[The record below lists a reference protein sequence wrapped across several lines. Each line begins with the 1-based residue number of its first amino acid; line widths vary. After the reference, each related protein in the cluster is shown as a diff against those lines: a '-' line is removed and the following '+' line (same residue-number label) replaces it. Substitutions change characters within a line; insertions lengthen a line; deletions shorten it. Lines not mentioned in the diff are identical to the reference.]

1 MTRGQAAVSHNVFI
15 SYSSLDQPIAD
26 AVCRALE
33 QAQISVWIAP
43 RDVTGGKPYGEA
55 IIDAI
60 NASRV
65 MVVVFSANSD
75 KSQQVLNEVER
86 ATSKRL
92 AIIPFRI
99 EDVLP
104 SKSMEYFLSSYHW
117 LDARKPPIE
126 PHLTALVDA
135 VQAALS
141 KRTTF
146 ASLLSQFSDLQA
158 RTYRGFRVRV
168 TIAAFAAAAI
178 IAGAG
183 FAIWRYIEATT
194 PMDLN
199 HVAVMPFQNLEN
211 DAALDYLSREMP
223 LALDSQLSRMT
234 VLSVVPFGSA
244 LKFRDMSAVD
254 IAKALHVGTVIE
266 GSFSHQSNQL
276 KLDVSIVDTNKD
288 QYLWSE
294 PFESL
299 LSEFRDLIARMVPK
313 IAAAL
318 RLTAP
323 ALTIGTQN
331 SKAYVLY
338 IHALA
343 LGLELSP
350 ENNSA
355 AIDALKSAIGL
366 DPQFAE
372 AHAAL
377 AEAYV
382 NHFWWNMSNDN
393 SWLDDAIAEARKA
406 LAIAPELPEGHYA
419 LAYALEGQGH
429 RADAARQYFA
439 SVRDGPHYIPALASV
454 ARYEFYM
461 GDFNRSLAA
470 LDTVAGIDPTN
481 NVHVRKA
488 MCYFFAGKPSDSATE
503 NQLAER
509 NARGVDQLTLV
520 AFTYAWLKDFT
531 SAERVLQTL
540 ERQQPAALSL
550 YEIRAWIAT
559 MKGDVAGAREQMQ
572 HIAEQRQT
580 FGILDELATFY
591 AIQGDKDQAI
601 ALLSKAVSM
610 GAPNYAWY
618 NSDFFKVLRGDP
630 RYEAILSTLANEYA
644 AVRRDAGIAQ

>member
-1 MTRGQAAVSHNVFI
+1 VSKNVFI
-15 SYSSLDQPIAD
+15 SYSSLDRTVAD
-26 AVCRALE
+26 AVCKALE
-33 QAQISVWIAP
+33 DADIGVWIAP

-86 ATSKRL
+86 ATAKHL
-92 AIIPFRI
+92 VIIPFRI

-117 LDARKPPIE
+117 LDARKRPID
-126 PHLTALVDA
+126 PQILTLVDA
-135 VQAALS
+135 VAAALS
-141 KRTTF
+141 KK
-146 ASLLSQFSDLQA
+146 ASFTALLTPFWGVQA
-158 RTYRGFRVRV
+158 RTQQGFRIRV

-178 IAGAG
+178 FAGAG
-183 FAIWRYIEATT
+183 FGIWRYIEATT
-194 PMDLN
+194 PMDPN
-199 HVAVMPFQNLEN
+199 HVAVMPFRNLEN
-211 DAALDYLSREMP
+211 DAAVDYLTREMP
-223 LALDSQLSRMT
+223 LALDSQLSRMAA
-234 VLSVVPFGSA
+234 LSVVPFSSA
-244 LKFRDMSAVD
+244 MKFKDTDAVD
-254 IAKALHVGTVIE
+254 IAKALHVGTLIE
-266 GSFSHQSNQL
+266 GSFSHENDQL
-276 KLDVSIVDTNKD
+276 KLDVNIVDTNMD
-288 QYLWSE
+288 RYLWSE
-294 PFESL
+294 AFQSL
-299 LSEFRDLIARMVPK
+299 LAQFRELIVRMVPK
-313 IAAAL
+313 IAEAL
-318 RLTAP
+318 RFTAP
-323 ALTIGTQN
+323 KLSVGTQN
-331 SKAYVLY
+331 SKAYTLY

-350 ENNSA
+350 QNNSA
-355 AIDALKSAIGL
+355 AIEALKSAVGL

-382 NHFWWNMSNDN
+382 NHFWWNMSNDT
-393 SWLDDAIAEARKA
+393 SWLDQAAAEAGKA
-406 LAIAPELPEGHYA
+406 QAIAPDLPEAHYA
-419 LAYALEGQGH
+419 LAFALEGQGH
-429 RADAARQYFA
+429 RAEAARQYFA
-439 SVRDGPHYIPALASV
+439 SVHDGPHYIPALRSV

-461 GDFNRSLAA
+461 GDFDRSLAT
-470 LDTVAGIDPTN
+470 LDTIAGIDPTN

-488 MCYFFAGKPSDSATE
+488 MCYFFAGKLRDSATE
-503 NQLAER
+503 NRLAET

-540 ERQQPAALSL
+540 ERQQPGALSL

-591 AIQGDKDQAI
+591 AIQGDKEQAI
-601 ALLSKAVSM
+601 TLLTKAVSM

-618 NSDFFKVLRGDP
+618 KSDFFKLLRGDP

>member
-1 MTRGQAAVSHNVFI
+1 MSHDVFI
-15 SYSSLDQPIAD
+15 SYSSRDQVAAD
-26 AVCRALE
+26 AVCQALE
-33 QAQISVWIAP
+33 QAPISVWIAP

-60 NASRV
+60 NASRI

-86 ATSKRL
+86 ATAKRL
-92 AIIPFRI
+92 VIIPFRI

-117 LDARKPPIE
+117 LDAHKPPID
-126 PHLTALVDA
+126 PHLRALVDSVKA
-135 VQAALS
+135 TLS
-141 KRTTF
+141 KKTGF
-146 ASLLSQFSDLQA
+146 SSLLVPFSGVQA
-158 RTYRGFRVRV
+158 RTYQVFRVRV
-168 TIAAFAAAAI
+168 TIAAFAAATI

-183 FAIWRYIEATT
+183 FGVWRYIEAIT

-211 DAALDYLSREMP
+211 DAAVDYLSREVP
-223 LALDSQLSRMT
+223 LALDSQLSRT
-234 VLSVVPFGSA
+234 AALSVVPFSSA
-244 LKFRDMSAVD
+244 MKFKDMAARD
-254 IAKALHVGTVIE
+254 IAKALHVGTLIE
-266 GSFSHQSNQL
+266 GTFSHANDQL
-276 KLDVSIVDTNKD
+276 KLDVNIIDTNED
-288 QYLWSE
+288 QYRWSE
-294 PFESL
+294 AFQSL
-299 LSEFRDLIARMVPK
+299 LAEFRDLIESMVPK
-313 IAAAL
+313 IAGAL
-318 RLTAP
+318 RLTASK
-323 ALTIGTQN
+323 LTIGTQN
-331 SKAYVLY
+331 SKAFGLY

-343 LGLELSP
+343 LGLELNA

-355 AIDALKSAIGL
+355 AIDTLKSAISL

-372 AHAAL
+372 AHATL

-382 NHFWWNMSNDN
+382 NHFWWNLSNDTN
-393 SWLDDAIAEARKA
+393 WLDQATSEARKA
-406 LAIAPELPEGHYA
+406 VAIATDLPDGHYA

-429 RADAARQYFA
+429 RADAAREYFT
-439 SVRDGPHYIPALASV
+439 SVRYGPHYIPALSSV

-461 GDFNRSLAA
+461 GDFKRSLAT
-470 LDTVAGIDPTN
+470 LDTIAGIDPTH
-481 NVHVRKA
+481 NVHIRKA
-488 MCYFFAGKPSDSATE
+488 MCYFFAGKPRDSATE

-509 NARGVDQLTLV
+509 NARGVDQLTLI

-559 MKGDVAGAREQMQ
+559 MKGDFASASEQMQ

-591 AIQGDKDQAI
+591 AIQGDKEQAI

-618 NSDFFKVLRGDP
+618 NSDFFKALRGDS
-630 RYEAILSTLANEYA
+630 RYEVILSTLANEYA